1 MNIRTW
7 LLVTYLLVMILP
19 LGALYALY
27 VSIHH
32 YYEDQ
37 SIAEY
42 FDKWQH
48 VMDMKDALAK
58 PTLYTER
65 NISDDVKELSN
76 EQTMVTL
83 YLPTG
88 KVLYS
93 SNPTSMSF
101 EGQKP
106 LYENLYEFQQNYS
119 HFIYKEPVYAQGQIV
134 GIYKVTVARTEWTEQ
149 VGHEMKLVVSGLV
162 LFILTLYGV
171 VILFLRKRLHE
182 PLQKLMRHMHAFAK
196 GEAVTA
202 QPTTNDEI
210 GKLAASFYAMQQE
223 IEQNRTQLEQEQRQ
237 KEMMIA
243 SLSHDLKT
251 PLTSI
256 QAYAESVRNGKL
268 TDTERDNHLAVVQTK
283 VDYMKQLLD
292 DLMMYTLLQ
301 SPTYTLE
308 LVEVDGDE
316 FFDMLL
322 GDYEQVSEEKGFIA
336 TTECA
341 INGTYDVNPK
351 QLMRVVDNLVSNA
364 WTYTEAGGTIHL
376 AAFNSPHKPSWCIA
390 SCEEDGAYI
399 VIQNSGATFTSEQCK
414 QLFEPLYQ
422 HDASRSQIGQRGA
435 GLGLSIAKQI
445 IEKHR
450 GTIEAVSHNNEVAIC
465 IWLPKIKK
473 V

>member
-7 LLVTYLLVMILP
+7 LLVTYLLVMVLP

-27 VSIHH
+27 VSVHH

-37 SIAEY
+37 SMAEY
-42 FDKWQH
+42 FDKWAH
-48 VMDMKDALAK
+48 VTNMKSVLADT
-58 PTLYTER
+58 TLYTER
-65 NISDDVKELSN
+65 IISDEVKALSN
-76 EQTMVTL
+76 DQTMVTL

-93 SNPTSMSF
+93 SNPTMTSF
-101 EGQKP
+101 EDQQA

-119 HFIYKEPVYAQGQIV
+119 HFMYKEPVYAEGKVI
-134 GIYKVTVARTEWTEQ
+134 GIYKVIVARTEWTEQ
-149 VGHEMKLVVSGLV
+149 VGHEMKLIITGLV
-162 LFILTLYGV
+162 LFIVVLYGC

-182 PLQKLMRHMHAFAK
+182 PLQRLMQHMQAFAK
-196 GEAVTA
+196 GETVTA
-202 QPTTNDEI
+202 QVTTNDEI
-210 GKLAASFYAMQQE
+210 GKLAASFYDMQRE
-223 IEQNRTQLEQEQRQ
+223 IEQNRAQIEQEQRQ

-256 QAYAESVRNGKL
+256 QAYAESVRSRDLNEA
-268 TDTERDNHLAVVQTK
+268 ERDDYLAVVQTK
-283 VDYMKQLLD
+283 ADYMKQLLD

-301 SPTYTLE
+301 SPTYELE

-322 GDYEQVSEEKGFIA
+322 CDYEQVSSEKGFDA
-336 TTECA
+336 TTECH
-341 INGTYDVNPK
+341 IGGTYFVNPK

-364 WTYTEAGGTIHL
+364 WTYTEAGGTIRL
-376 AAFNSPHKPSWCIA
+376 AAFEAPHKPSWCIA
-390 SCEEDGAYI
+390 NCEQHGAYI
-399 VIQNSGATFTSEQCK
+399 VIQNSGVTFTNEQCE
-414 QLFEPLYQ
+414 QSFEPLYQ

-445 IEKHR
+445 IEKHG
-450 GTIEAVSHNNEVAIC
+450 GTIEAVSQHNEIAIC
-465 IWLPKIKK
+465 IWLP
-473 V
+473 VN